1 MTDRILFAAF
11 LSAAVLAVGARAD
24 HLPTHHPDG
33 TIVYG
38 DWGLYRPGHMGLV
51 YEGPMVIGAPRYGPS
66 YFYPTNRDDPNAY
79 RSRAKEFGPSM
90 PAEPYFRSWG
100 TQSDSSTP
108 NATEYAPFDPPEVI
122 YTPGSERR
130 SKLPGKSGQQP
141 RKNQSGN
148 GPQQ

>member
-1 MTDRILFAAF
+1 MTARK
-11 LSAAVLAVGARAD
+11 VLALVVPLALAAPSVTVHAD
-24 HLPTHHPDG
+24 HGPTHLPDG

-51 YEGPMVIGAPRYGPS
+51 YDGPLVIGAPRYAPS

-100 TQSDSSTP
+100 VQSESSDP
-108 NATEYAPFDPPEVI
+108 KATEYAPFDPPEVI
-122 YTPGSERR
+122 YAPQVGQRGR
-130 SKLPGKSGQQP
+130 QQP
-141 RKNQSGN
+141 RKKQPGQD
-148 GPQQ
+148 QQQ